1 MVLGYFSTFIT
12 FRIKS
17 SYSYSKRQAYNISYP
32 TFWISGN
39 NVLRGHSPPPLAH
52 RLPSTHSPHPP
63 LQDKHRLR
71 PGSRGGDSGS
81 GGSSPAFR
89 AGGSSP
95 AFRGGTSSPAFRGVG
110 GGQGQLLPG
119 AGGQGQL
126 LPGMTASFLPPPMLH
141 QVKMKLLVKLFT
153 IWHFFVC
160 AKLGFMEIVNSY
172 PLASQ

>member
-1 MVLGYFSTFIT
+1 M
-12 FRIKS
+12 
-17 SYSYSKRQAYNISYP
+17 
-32 TFWISGN
+32 
-39 NVLRGHSPPPLAH
+39 RGHSPPPLAH

-63 LQDKHRLR
+63 QQDKHRLR

-141 QVKMKLLVKLFT
+141 QVKMKLLVKLCNYSLSD
-153 IWHFFVC
+153 IFFVC
-160 AKLGFMEIVNSY
+160 AKLGFMEIVNTVIVSD
-172 PLASQ
+172 